1 MKILLALLMA
11 ASTPAACAQGQSDN
25 GMDCSEYKEVV
36 EVVMEDPYLSKS
48 EKEAISRR
56 VMRNVPHTC
65 IKS

>member
-1 MKILLALLMA
+1 MA